1 MFIGATI
8 LDHPRPAIMP
18 LVVRDLHKRYGRRVY
33 AVRGVSFT
41 LEEGSVMG
49 LVGPNGAGK
58 TTTIKCIL
66 GLVRPTRGE
75 ILVDGEPSTAPSA
88 RVKLG
93 YVPELPDAPQW
104 MTPLELL
111 EMLGR
116 LEGLS
121 AVEARRRA
129 VELLREVG
137 LSEAASRKIGA
148 LSKGM
153 RKRLLIAQALLNTS
167 SKRYIL
173 MDEPMSGLDPEWV
186 EWVRSVV
193 RRLRGEGVAVLISS
207 HLLRELEGLVDTVT
221 VIYAG
226 RVVYQGGLSE
236 LMEAAGGPVVEAR
249 VSDPEKVR
257 ALLESHN
264 LVARVEVEGD
274 TVRAYLKRGA
284 DPFEVVEAIRSSG
297 VRVLSVEAKSFSL
310 EELYRR
316 LVGGEGGAR

>member
-1 MFIGATI
+1 
-8 LDHPRPAIMP
+8 MP

-75 ILVDGEPSTAPSA
+75 ILVDGEPSSSPRA

-93 YVPELPDAPQW
+93 YVPELPDAPTW
-104 MTPLELL
+104 MTPMELL

-121 AVEARRRA
+121 ADEARRRA
-129 VELLREVG
+129 KELLAEVG
-137 LSEAASRKIGA
+137 LEEAATRKIGS

-153 RKRLLIAQALLNTS
+153 RKRLLIAQALINTEA
-167 SKRYIL
+167 KRYVL
-173 MDEPMSGLDPEWV
+173 MDEPMSGLDPEWI
-186 EWVRSVV
+186 EWVRGKI
-193 RRLRGEGVAVLISS
+193 RRLRENGIAVLVSS
-207 HLLRELEGLVDTVT
+207 HLLRELEGIVDSVT

-226 RVVYQGGLSE
+226 RVVYQGGVE
-236 LMEAAGGPVVEAR
+236 KLMESLGGPVVEAR
-249 VSDPEKVR
+249 VSDPERVR
-257 ALLESHN
+257 KLLEDSG
-264 LVARVEVEGD
+264 LVKRVEIEGD
-274 TVRAYLKRGA
+274 VVRAYLEKGV
-284 DPFEVVEAIRSSG
+284 DPFEVMNMIRSSG
-297 VRVLSVEAKSFSL
+297 VRVLSVEAKAFSL
-310 EELYRR
+310 EELYRQ
-316 LVGGEGGAR
+316 LLGGER

>member
-1 MFIGATI
+1 
-8 LDHPRPAIMP
+8 MP

-41 LEEGSVMG
+41 LEDGSVMG

-104 MTPLELL
+104 MTPMELL

-121 AVEARRRA
+121 AAEARRRA
-129 VELLREVG
+129 AELLREVG
-137 LSEAASRKIGA
+137 LWEAASRKIGA

-153 RKRLLIAQALLNTS
+153 RKRLLIAQALVNTEA
-167 SKRYIL
+167 KRYIL

-186 EWVRSVV
+186 EWVRSEV
-193 RRLRGEGVAVLISS
+193 RRLKSMGVAVLISS
-207 HLLRELEGLVDTVT
+207 HLLRELEGLVDNVT

-249 VSDPEKVR
+249 VSDPEGVR
-257 ALLESHN
+257 RLLEGHR
-264 LVARVEVEGD
+264 LVERVEVEGD
-274 TVRAYLKRGA
+274 TVRVYLKRGA
-284 DPFEVVEAIRSSG
+284 DPFEVVDAIRSSG

-316 LVGGEGGAR
+316 LVGGEGGGR